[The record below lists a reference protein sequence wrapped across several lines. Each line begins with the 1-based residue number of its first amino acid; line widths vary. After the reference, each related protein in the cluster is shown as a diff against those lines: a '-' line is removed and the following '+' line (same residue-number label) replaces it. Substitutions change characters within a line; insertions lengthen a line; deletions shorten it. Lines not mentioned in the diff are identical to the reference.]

1 MKLFAMR
8 LSPET
13 IHDKCGGL
21 STVLGLPWYL
31 VIMPIKKKKKTLPLM
46 KQDLMDEHP
55 LCLWNHW

>member
-31 VIMPIKKKKKTLPLM
+31 VIMPIKKKKKNTAI
-46 KQDLMDEHP
+46 DETGSYG
-55 LCLWNHW
+55 